1 MSSVICP
8 RAAGPPEP
16 AEQHRIAPQWRA
28 DTRRLGEGINV
39 TYCERSPYGLRM
51 RSALFTVPPLLQSMV
66 RGREAGLW
74 PRDDVL
80 NAMHHGDSDSGLVGG
95 PQVGNVGR
103 VLRHDRQPPA
113 PANVV

>member
-28 DTRRLGEGINV
+28 DTRTLGEGINV

-51 RSALFTVPPLLQSMV
+51 RSALLTVPPPLQSMV
-66 RGREAGLW
+66 RGRAAGLW

-80 NAMHHGDSDSGLVGG
+80 NTVRHGDSDPSLVGG

-103 VLRHDRQPPA
+103 VLSDDRQPTA
-113 PANVV
+113 TANVV